1 MGWNQKIEYIE
12 VEPALPAPVRKQV
25 WDGERFI
32 SMTLHRVQ
40 NIPTMEQV
48 EWFAETFG
56 PAATYQ
62 KGKYWDYSRAGNFTV
77 MDEQVYTWYRLKWN
91 NHGAV

>member
-1 MGWNQKIEYIE
+1 MGWTQQIEYVE
-12 VEPALPAPVRKQV
+12 VVEIPPPPVRKQV
-25 WDGERFI
+25 WNGECFV
-32 SMTLHRVQ
+32 SMTLHKTRG
-40 NIPTMEQV
+40 IPTQQQV

-91 NHGAV
+91 NQGAV